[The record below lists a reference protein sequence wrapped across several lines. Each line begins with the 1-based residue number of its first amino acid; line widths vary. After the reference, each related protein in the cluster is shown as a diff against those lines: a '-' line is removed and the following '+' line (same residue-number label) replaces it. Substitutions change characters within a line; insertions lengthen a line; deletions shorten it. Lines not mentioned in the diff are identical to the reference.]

1 MRILRRYL
9 TRQIVG
15 SVALVLIGL
24 LMLFSFFDLIQQ
36 LEDVAKGRYPLLPA
50 LLLAALELPGR
61 LYELF
66 PVAVLIGT
74 MFALAQLVLHSEY
87 AVMRTAGVSMMALG
101 RTLVMIG
108 LVFATTR
115 DAVRESMT
123 YAIVLL
129 SVA

>member
-1 MRILRRYL
+1 MRILRGYL

-24 LMLFSFFDLIQQ
+24 LMLFSFLDLIQQ

-50 LLLAALELPGR
+50 LLLAALELPSR

-74 MFALAQLVLHSEY
+74 MFALLNLE
-87 AVMRTAGVSMMALG
+87 
-101 RTLVMIG
+101 
-108 LVFATTR
+108 
-115 DAVRESMT
+115 
-123 YAIVLL
+123 
-129 SVA
+129 